1 MDNLTHTLFA
11 LTVARTPLSRAG
23 RGTAAALVLASNAPD
38 IDIVTVAR
46 GSASYLKW
54 HRGPTHGPLGIIGLG
69 LVSATLVWAGQRVYD
84 RWRATRDAGPQS
96 TQDGNASFGMLV
108 ALSVVGTLLH
118 VAMDLP
124 TQYGTR
130 LLSPFDWRWFS
141 IDLMPIVDIYLL
153 AALVAGLLFGRQSP
167 AARQRNAAI
176 VLVLMAAN
184 YGLRAVEHSQALA
197 TVPQLFGP
205 TLAPPC
211 DPQPHDGWRPI
222 DVWPRS
228 RPTSSSTGKRCL
240 VELAAMPTFTSPF
253 SWQIVAQVSNA
264 YELRDVDLLDL
275 RWRESDDES
284 EAPWRTT
291 LRYPNVWT
299 PTVTRAAETELGR
312 LFLGFSRFPAAR
324 SAIDPRGVTTVRW
337 TDVRFASGGLALEQ
351 RRPGSS
357 FFTATVTVGTDGQIL
372 LERLGR

>member
-1 MDNLTHTLFA
+1 LDNLTHTLFA

-38 IDIVTVAR
+38 IDIVALAR

-69 LVSATLVWAGQRVYD
+69 LVSATLVWVGQRAYD
-84 RWRATRDAGPQS
+84 RWRATRDAGPPS
-96 TQDGNASFGMLV
+96 THEDNASFGMLV
-108 ALSVVGTLLH
+108 ALSMVGTLLH

-130 LLSPFDWRWFS
+130 LFSPFDWRWFS
-141 IDLMPIVDIYLL
+141 IDLMPIVDVYLL

-211 DPQPHDGWRPI
+211 DPQPPDGWRPI
-222 DVWPRS
+222 DVWPRQ
-228 RPTSSSTGKRCL
+228 RATISSTGKRCL

-253 SWQIVAQVSNA
+253 RWQIVAQVSNA

-275 RWRESDDES
+275 RWREPDDES

-299 PTVTRAAETELGR
+299 PTVTHAAATDLGR

-324 SAIDPRGVTTVRW
+324 SAIDPHGVTTVRW

-372 LERLGR
+372 QERLGR